1 MQIQKSYEEQQ
12 HQGSGET
19 GTLYLVAT
27 PIGNLEDMT
36 FRAIRILREADWI
49 AAEDTRHTRKLLS
62 HFEIT
67 PQKLVS
73 YHEHNKSASGTEI
86 IRVLKAGSTVALVSD
101 AGMPAISDPGADLVK
116 AAIKENIP
124 VVPVPGANAALS
136 ALIISGL
143 PTDKFAFAGFL
154 PREKKRLEDELRK
167 LQSFEGTVILYESP
181 HRLRKTLESMLNVW
195 GDRPA
200 AVIRELTKKHEEA
213 VRGTL
218 AECLNHFTEHDP
230 LGEICILVEAPG
242 TPGLEENL
250 WWETL
255 SIYDHVT
262 AYEKQGH
269 DRKEAMKRVAA
280 DRGISRRAVYQAC
293 LEQKEDDSD

>member
-143 PTDKFAFAGFL
+143 PTDKFAFAGFCRGRRSVWKTSCESFSPSKERL
-154 PREKKRLEDELRK
+154 SCTNRHTDCEKRWNR
-167 LQSFEGTVILYESP
+167 
-181 HRLRKTLESMLNVW
+181 
-195 GDRPA
+195 
-200 AVIRELTKKHEEA
+200 
-213 VRGTL
+213 
-218 AECLNHFTEHDP
+218 C
-230 LGEICILVEAPG
+230 
-242 TPGLEENL
+242 
-250 WWETL
+250 
-255 SIYDHVT
+255 
-262 AYEKQGH
+262 
-269 DRKEAMKRVAA
+269 
-280 DRGISRRAVYQAC
+280 
-293 LEQKEDDSD
+293 